1 MGCLSGC
8 LMSSTS
14 IQKLFFGICSAFKCY
29 FNELVCEKVVSLSYC
44 SAILGPPLNTHM
56 HTHTHT
62 HTYIFKSSS
71 DSNNNNKKLLKG
83 TWNPK
88 ASGFR
93 NYETSVA
100 QMPYTSHS
108 QKRTILSYKDYA
120 SSKENSRSIFTIVF
134 TLANNIKSKTI
145 PRTNNNFQKP
155 LTH

>member
-1 MGCLSGC
+1 MRESG
-8 LMSSTS
+8 L
-14 IQKLFFGICSAFKCY
+14 
-29 FNELVCEKVVSLSYC
+29 LVLLLCHLRTAPKH
-44 SAILGPPLNTHM
+44 THAHT